1 MLHEVGVAM
10 GVVKVNATVN
20 YRLTVVNKKFE
31 GKTDQVEPWYGSNY
45 NVAKLDPVLV
55 KRWEDVPSCDALH
68 LPTRNDF
75 IPTNFNLH
83 LLPENPLRK
92 PQKIKV
98 SIN

>member
-1 MLHEVGVAM
+1 M